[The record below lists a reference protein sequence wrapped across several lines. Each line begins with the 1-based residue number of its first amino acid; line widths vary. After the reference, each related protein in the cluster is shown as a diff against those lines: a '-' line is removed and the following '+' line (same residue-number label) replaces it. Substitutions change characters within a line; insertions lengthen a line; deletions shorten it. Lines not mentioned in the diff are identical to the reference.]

1 MVVDSL
7 DDLHAAFRGW
17 RSKKKYPR
25 EAAPEALVERARRA
39 AAAHGMDAVVRVTK
53 FRCSRLLGDEVGKRP
68 KKTVAQLAQL
78 PAFSRVE
85 VALPTIVNRPLAE
98 AETPTGMKLRLFQ
111 VTPETVSLLAAM
123 CGIGGAK

>member
-25 EAAPEALVERARRA
+25 EAAPEELVERARRA

-53 FRCSRLLGDEVGKRP
+53 FGSSRLLGDEVGKGP
-68 KKTVAQLAQL
+68 KKTVARL
-78 PAFSRVE
+78 PTFSRVE
-85 VALPTIVNRPLAE
+85 VALPTMVNRPLAE

-111 VTPETVSLLAAM
+111 VTPETISLLAAV